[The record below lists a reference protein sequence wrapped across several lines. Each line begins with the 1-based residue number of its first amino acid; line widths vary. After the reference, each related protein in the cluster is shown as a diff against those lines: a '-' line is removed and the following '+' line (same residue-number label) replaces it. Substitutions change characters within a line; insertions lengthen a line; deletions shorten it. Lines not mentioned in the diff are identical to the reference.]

1 MCVCVRICITHTL
14 AEKNAQKE
22 GLWVTFNFFVKT
34 FFSELLH
41 FFFTIS
47 ICFLHLF
54 EKVIWNMSM
63 SSSMLTI
70 KYFYILISLAI
81 LFQIFVYFSLS
92 SFSVTCWTDRIFP

>member
-1 MCVCVRICITHTL
+1 MRVCENMYYTHFGREKCPKGRIMGDLISSL
-14 AEKNAQKE
+14 R
-22 GLWVTFNFFVKT
+22 L